1 MNCFGGNWRG
11 YSISSSSPDSHA
23 DGAAW
28 DRCPSARNPA
38 WLSAGRVYAL
48 CDGHLESRRSKA
60 ALARLP
66 EALELPSEVVERA
79 VTATE
84 QLISGQ
90 MRQREE
96 NRRVARDADGAEWRH
111 RFSPHAIIY
120 TARTIPSQITF
131 CGLTGGVERW
141 LIIRLDAS
149 LPPITFIQQALAAL
163 PDKLQP
169 RRDGH
174 LYVPFFANALGFII
188 NYSPEYALR
197 CSLSGMPLEVLP
209 RAYKP
214 EEVNPSIG
222 RRAISPRAAARLLNF
237 D

>member
-1 MNCFGGNWRG
+1 MVIQSPLARLIHMRMEQLGIDAQALGIRLG
-11 YSISSSSPDSHA
+11 YSN
-23 DGAAW
+23 
-28 DRCPSARNPA
+28 SAKA
-38 WLSAGRVYAL
+38 AGRVYAL

-66 EALELPSEVVERA
+66 EALELPSEVVEQA

-84 QLISGQ
+84 ELISGQ

-120 TARTIPSQITF
+120 TERTIPSQITF

-141 LIIRLDAS
+141 LTIRLDES

-169 RRDGH
+169 GRDGH
-174 LYVPFFANALGFII
+174 PYVPFFANALGFII

-209 RAYKP
+209 RAYTP
-214 EEVNPSIG
+214 EEVNLSIG
-222 RRAISPRAAARLLNF
+222 RRVISPRAAARLFSF

>member
-1 MNCFGGNWRG
+1 MVIQSPLARLIHMRMEQLGIDAQALGIRLG
-11 YSISSSSPDSHA
+11 YSN
-23 DGAAW
+23 
-28 DRCPSARNPA
+28 SAKA
-38 WLSAGRVYAL
+38 AGRVYAL

-66 EALELPSEVVERA
+66 EALELPSEVVEQA